1 MAAAFSAFDAGYE
14 HTASWFGSPVNG
26 VQGEASN
33 NNIEDHRTTKTGE
46 SPHAETIPPSPQFT
60 QFTTVHQLTVR
71 IAGKPKVFGAGV
83 VTGHARVH
91 GCRSRTVV
99 QIHHERA
106 QWYDLTRVQIELP
119 QHQSFQIGVGLGFDL
134 WHGHAFWWWLGQQ
147 GFHPGD
153 RRHGFLVQSSKLR
166 NAAAIFPALLG
177 AWTERAGMIY
187 RRHVVGTR
195 FFIDSEQRQFVAATC
210 APEKKQHHDKRKK
223 TKQQPSARNIQPH
236 QPIGHSP
243 KPWCIVWLLFVVNEN
258 DSSPIVRRP

>member
-1 MAAAFSAFDAGYE
+1 MAL
-14 HTASWFGSPVNG
+14 
-26 VQGEASN
+26 QGEASN
-33 NNIEDHRTTKTGE
+33 NNIEDHRTTKKGE

-91 GCRSRTVV
+91 GCRGRTVV
-99 QIHHERA
+99 QIHHKRA

-134 WHGHAFWWWLGQQ
+134 WHGHAFLRRGSRWWLGQQ

-166 NAAAIFPALLG
+166 NAAAVFPALLG

-195 FFIDSEQRQFVAATC
+195 FFIDSEQGQFVAATC
-210 APEKKQHHDKRKK
+210 APEKTKHHDKRKR